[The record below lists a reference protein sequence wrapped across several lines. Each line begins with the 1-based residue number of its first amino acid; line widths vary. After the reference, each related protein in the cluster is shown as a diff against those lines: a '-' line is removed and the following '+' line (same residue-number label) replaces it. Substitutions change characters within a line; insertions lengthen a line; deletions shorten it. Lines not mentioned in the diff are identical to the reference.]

1 MSPFVPITSTLG
13 LLSSATVIGCRCSEC
28 RYAGTNNALT
38 LYRRERWKAGEG
50 VDGVATMTTE
60 NTLTMT
66 DVDPI
71 TRVCEHGAFDELCAE
86 EGVLSARVRKVPK
99 LHCAGI

>member
-1 MSPFVPITSTLG
+1 M
-13 LLSSATVIGCRCSEC
+13 
-28 RYAGTNNALT
+28 T
-38 LYRRERWKAGEG
+38 LYSRDRWKAGEV

-60 NTLTMT
+60 NTFTMT

-71 TRVCEHGAFDELCAE
+71 TRVCVHGALDELCAE
-86 EGVLSARVRKVPK
+86 EWVLSARVRKVPE